1 MALQQ
6 TLPLFSPDV
15 HIVSPRL
22 AILVDDERLVAYSAA
37 DPIYSCALDDR
48 DGMRL
53 AAGMLS
59 QMRLAPDTALA
70 EALGVSREMVRR
82 NRNLLVQGGVGAI
95 HSDNRGPRTP
105 YKLKK
110 TARQRAQRCLDE
122 GWSVNRTA
130 REVGLTEGT
139 LRYQIRQGRLR
150 HPPKPK
156 RGRPPKRPSFRRL
169 RRCRVRVCCW
179 RCPRSWTR
187 VWSKSRRAC
196 SVPCA
201 TASSVCARYC

>member
-95 HSDNRGPRTP
+95 HSDKRGPRTP

-110 TARQRAQRCLDE
+110 TARQRAQ
-122 GWSVNRTA
+122 GPPGA
-130 REVGLTEGT
+130 
-139 LRYQIRQGRLR
+139 QGRPARAGAWSCAVQQGERTGRTGR
-150 HPPKPK
+150 HTMPQ
-156 RGRPPKRPSFRRL
+156 F
-169 RRCRVRVCCW
+169 
-179 RCPRSWTR
+179 
-187 VWSKSRRAC
+187 
-196 SVPCA
+196 
-201 TASSVCARYC
+201 AR

>member
-95 HSDNRGPRTP
+95 HSD
-105 YKLKK
+105 K
-110 TARQRAQRCLDE
+110 RAP
-122 GWSVNRTA
+122 G
-130 REVGLTEGT
+130 
-139 LRYQIRQGRLR
+139 
-150 HPPKPK
+150 HPI
-156 RGRPPKRPSFRRL
+156 SSRR
-169 RRCRVRVCCW
+169 R
-179 RCPRSWTR
+179 RSWTR

-196 SVPCA
+196 SVLCA